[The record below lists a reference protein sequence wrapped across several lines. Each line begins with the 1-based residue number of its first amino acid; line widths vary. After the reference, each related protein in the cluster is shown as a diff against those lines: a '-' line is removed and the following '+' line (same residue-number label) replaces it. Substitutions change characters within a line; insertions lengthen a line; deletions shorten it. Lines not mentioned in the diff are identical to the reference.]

1 MALNNRL
8 CTEIIRQRLGEEN
21 AEKGARTLL
30 QIPTALKE
38 FGRKIA
44 ADGRLRPLLQTDPT
58 TTTGTITSGAVDLSA
73 LYSSDNIFLE
83 YLDKGQITHDDYD
96 YPLQFVTPN
105 QKNLTFYQTEW
116 LHGYVQGSN
125 LYVIP
130 SETEGELAFA
140 VPYWPA
146 TVALLP
152 DSAEAESLFL
162 DTLFDLVMTGDAE
175 DQD

>member
-1 MALNNRL
+1 MSLNNRL
-8 CTEIIRQRLGEEN
+8 VTEWIRQELGEDN
-21 AEKGARTLL
+21 ADKAARTLIM
-30 QIPTALKE
+30 IPTALKE

-44 ADGRLRPLLQTDPT
+44 ADGRLRPLLQTDQESLT
-58 TTTGTITSGAVDLSA
+58 ATITDGKVDMTP
-73 LYSSDNIFLE
+73 LYDANVFLE
-83 YLDKGQITHDDYD
+83 YLDKGQITHEDYN

-140 VPYWPA
+140 VSYWPA